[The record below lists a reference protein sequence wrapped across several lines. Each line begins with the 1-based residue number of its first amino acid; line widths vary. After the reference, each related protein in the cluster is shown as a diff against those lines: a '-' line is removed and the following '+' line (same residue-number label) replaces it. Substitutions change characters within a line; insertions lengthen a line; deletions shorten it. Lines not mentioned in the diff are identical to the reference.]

1 MDAVGYNINKINEL
15 LLINRYYGKW
25 ESLTNNPFNYLEQK
39 KGETFLQFKT
49 DFYTQG
55 HSQIKQVSF

>member
-25 ESLTNNPFNYLEQK
+25 ESLTNN
-39 KGETFLQFKT
+39 
-49 DFYTQG
+49 
-55 HSQIKQVSF
+55 V